1 MTVFTGVSTT
11 VATGAVGVG
20 SLIFVCASQ
29 AQAAWKDATFTVTGN
44 EATITAPAGYSE
56 YTVSYKGQSYVSI
69 TEYVAQNG
77 TSTIFQANDN
87 NDMLVLSKFSVDG
100 SASITLNAGFLRIN
114 AVNGTLSGVTN
125 SGEMQLGSSSGTTSV
140 SGTIK
145 NTGTLTLRGKFSVT
159 GDFSGFDS
167 YAAGSSFSDGAD
179 GFSSGSAK
187 LFLSGSANTNGM
199 KLNDDNELYLIY
211 GDTQIV
217 LSQASDGSLYFMD
230 PASSGQGTVYY
241 LNSAACAKTASLIT
255 GETGYVLSG
264 NGSVLTI
271 DEDTTTLT
279 DGIKVD
285 AGSGAATVL
294 LTSGGKLD
302 TASLSCAS
310 GTLNLQLKKAA
321 SDYSDEPVTLELSN
335 ATAVNG
341 SIGIGQGSQLLV
353 SGTSALSGV
362 ASVDMAGGAGN
373 EAQLQVTTAAQ
384 LGGSTLNLNGNAVV
398 SGSGSLVYV
407 GDGTVA
413 VSNEN
418 NSISAAMQAGG
429 TLKFDVAHTDLLNGS
444 VAVTGSLSAANV
456 VKSGEGTLTYG
467 GSSLSGNVKVSG
479 GSLILDSSVAL
490 SGLELAGGTVTVNA
504 AKKVS
509 LSNLGGGG
517 SITNNGTLTLST
529 INTNSDIS
537 ITGTGSV
544 VAGSGFLKTGTG
556 NLTLAAL
563 TVDSSLNMNGHS
575 GLNVTTYNIA
585 EGATLV
591 YGTGEEVLSI
601 GSITQSVKLDFSKVM
616 ALLSAGVDTGI
627 SATQSELAGLE
638 NLLVIDDI
646 GAYELTINDKGH
658 VVLTSK
664 DKLSADWD
672 DNWGY
677 EELVGAPTELAAKR
691 LTASDK
697 AISLSMAAT
706 EITGGGN
713 ADTLVA
719 GGVISSSVKKNTA
732 VATGDT
738 WIRVSG
744 GTFNSIVGG
753 HVLDTIA
760 DSGAADHIDRVE
772 KFVLGD
778 THIMMVGG
786 TTQNV
791 IGGIKGNYAM
801 PATMDG
807 DTYVSIYDGATV
819 TGSVIGGSTSTN
831 ANKLSV
837 GNTNVFVYTAL
848 QSEGYIVGAHYYES
862 GTASN
867 FMVTGDTN
875 VIVDLSDYAGTG
887 TAFDKTVVGG
897 SYMGISTQ
905 GYRTE
910 IGGNTN
916 IVIEGKE
923 GVNINGA
930 VVGGTW
936 LDCGYT
942 SKIAGDTS
950 LTISG
955 DSEFAGRVMGG
966 SMHAHQGGNSFAGDV
981 NLTINGG
988 IFEKEVIGGS
998 SLGSYDS
1005 DDLAAVV
1012 GISSVES
1019 VNITV
1024 NDGEVKGRLIGGCL
1038 VEGSA
1043 KTVGVGT
1050 ALQVS
1055 PNEWT
1060 INYTITPGDVNID
1073 LNGGSVAQVIGGHA
1087 VEGAESEL
1095 TGTGDYSS
1103 TVGDITITVDGATV
1117 GGIIGGSYVHS
1128 GYGLAPIKQGN
1139 ITINLDSGK
1148 LTGNLFAAG
1157 EIELNEML
1165 TTETV
1170 TVNVA
1175 GDMEFG
1181 DKAFISGGYNF
1192 LNTKV
1197 DKYNAIVGDRTLN
1210 FTSGVAYSNMVGKN
1224 VTVAEFES
1232 INVAEGGT
1240 AYVSDIVNSSRALT
1254 KTGAGTL
1261 EVTADDLMLDSLQL
1275 QAGTLSTKSISTT
1288 GLTVDAVVG
1297 TRLLVAGDLTLAAL
1311 SIDMSGAQA
1320 SDASFLSMK
1329 KLSAAADTLQ
1339 ITLSNV
1345 KDLYEGEYVL
1355 AELTS
1360 TELTKD
1366 NLKGV
1371 YDYTPTEAENLKYEL
1386 VLANNKLVFRVAPM
1400 TEWTWTGGAS
1410 AEWTNNSADN
1420 WLATS
1425 GSPDGQ
1431 EVYFSS
1437 TGVGEDGKGTVI
1449 VNGVVTPAKIS
1460 VTGGEYSFEAKDA
1473 ASSIKLGQN
1482 GIMKVGVAG
1491 IVNMAMNNASLGGS
1505 VDLLGKLV
1513 LQSGNALGNTA
1524 LKFNGGT
1531 LVYDTLTDDAGNKT
1545 HITTDLSTQASLAT
1559 GYTGPIKIEVTDAE
1573 NSVTWNKPTYNVTN
1587 SGVEVIFASGIEKTG
1602 KGAFSINWQYGS
1614 PTEVH
1619 TGAIDVK
1626 EGVLNLN
1633 GVINGTPKLTFS
1645 GSMNVAAGAAL
1656 NIHLLNGKFW
1666 NAAAAT
1672 FSGSITG
1679 SGTITFGKTGEDDG
1693 RYAITGNNSSFAGT
1707 IVLQGDGYA
1716 GNHNLAAF
1724 KNGNAFGGSDSK
1736 VQVNGRGFY
1745 FDDKI
1750 VTAASAVEVI
1760 GASAG
1765 NIMGGGVGKVYNFTG
1780 AWIGAED
1787 ASITA
1792 ENFVMTIGLAG
1803 DLSNYKGTFVSAASN
1818 TWVLGGDDVAGT
1830 GSLDM
1835 KALNGSGLFKTQY
1848 TADTTLNAVVGGTAS
1863 LQQSGTGKLILGAA
1877 NTTTGTLTIDS
1888 GCEVQLGSATQSAA
1902 WVGSSL
1908 AGGGTF
1914 RLVNGSLSGL
1924 STKADT
1930 ATLAVE
1936 VATGGKVTMDAA
1948 SAAHADSIT
1957 LTSGTV
1963 LEVTGADGLTVGGA
1977 NGTSLSMTFG
1987 KENISAN
1994 IPGGTPVAN
2003 VTLGTPMI
2011 DAETLTIAGSE
2022 GVSFNISNSDIIIAL
2037 NNAGEAGEVY
2047 LTLTS
2052 GTLDVADG
2060 ISLDTCFNPLLESLG
2075 VRALLRD
2082 EALAA
2087 GSIVIN
2093 GDVSGIYVTDNAT
2106 GAAAGKA
2113 DNIEVKDS
2121 SLSPYAAVVIADND
2135 TLTLNAGADS
2145 STSINNLNGA
2155 EGSSFIVKS
2164 GSVTLHNKLF
2174 SAEADVDA
2182 ANTLEGTLLGA
2193 NGTTIVVQGTVDAA
2207 GNQSGSLTVDGAV
2220 NADALRVESGDF
2232 AMNAQ
2237 DNRINSLAVA
2247 KGATT
2252 SLGAGA
2258 ELMLKDGTIDGAL
2271 VGNAGSKLTTTG
2283 KVSLGATGGISAV
2296 DLFITDGSTFD
2307 VGTAS
2312 AAFNSVNGEVGATLH
2327 GEGGTVYVGRPTKS
2341 LARTASGSSSF
2352 AGSLSGT
2359 GTLSITSG
2367 KSFIFDNATGSADWN
2382 VENHGSLT
2390 IDVTTGNSLTLGD
2403 LTLHRGSSFT
2413 LHFDSDAGMDVL
2425 TLNKLV
2431 LDFGNPQTLTL
2442 HSDGS
2447 AQLDAG
2453 EHKLGS
2459 LVEGLGSVSGIM
2471 PSALEQVLDVDF
2483 TGTAFSRFDTEQSFV
2498 SVNENNE
2505 LILTLVMSNKNPF
2518 IQAANSNNAVAG
2530 ANLLWEAEVPADGDL
2545 QQVYNTVNDLAEAG
2559 NGAEASRLMAAV
2571 AGSSAAT
2578 LGSAYAGDVERQLR
2592 AIRNR
2597 TTTMGVNQTVV
2608 NEGMPYVNAWVNAEG
2623 NHAEMDAD
2631 GTAAGYSMESWGG
2644 TLGFDVDMN
2653 NHLTVGVAL
2662 TAMYGDITADG
2673 PDMAEG
2679 EMDTLYVSAFARYA
2693 ERATTHTFVA
2703 TIGHMNGSLERTVN
2717 YGKGSYTSKG
2727 ETDGMALGLMYEYG
2741 RVYQLD
2747 EDGEAC
2753 WQPIVNVAWRSAFVS
2768 GYDENGSDA
2777 ALSIGDQAL
2786 HTLTVG
2792 AGARM
2797 QAVVGENMFN
2807 RTAVFEARALVKA
2820 DIGDNKSEADVA
2832 LLHGKGKGTVESA
2845 ELGMFGVE
2853 LGAGLSV
2860 PIGDVDN
2867 GTLFFDASAELRDG
2881 YTNFNGTV
2889 GYRINF

>member
-29 AQAAWKDATFTVTGN
+29 AQAAWEDATFTVTGS
-44 EATITAPAGYSE
+44 EATVTAPAGYSE
-56 YTVSYKGQSYVSI
+56 YTVSYKGQYSVSI
-69 TEYVAQNG
+69 TEYVAQSG
-77 TSTIFQANDN
+77 TPTIFKANDN
-87 NDMLVLSKFSVDG
+87 NDNLVLSKFSVDG
-100 SASITLNAGFLRIN
+100 SASITLTAGFLRIN

-145 NTGTLTLRGKFSVT
+145 NTGSLTLRGKFSVT

-241 LNSAACAKTASLIT
+241 LNSASCAKTASLIT

-294 LTSGGKLD
+294 LTSGGKLN

-384 LGGSTLNLNGNAVV
+384 LGSSTLNLNGNAVV
-398 SGSGSLVYV
+398 SGSGSLVYA

-467 GSSLSGNVKVSG
+467 GSSLSGQVKVTG
-479 GSLILDSSVAL
+479 GSLVLDSSVAL
-490 SGLELAGGTVTVNA
+490 SGLELAGGAVTVNA

-556 NLTLAAL
+556 SLTLAAL

-591 YGTGEEVLSI
+591 YGTGEVLSI

-646 GAYELTINDKGH
+646 GAYELTINDAGH

-672 DNWGY
+672 VNWGY
-677 EELVGAPTELAAKR
+677 EELAGAPTELAAKR
-691 LTASDK
+691 LNTTATVVG
-697 AISLSMAAT
+697 LSMAAT

-713 ADTLVA
+713 ADCVLA
-719 GGVISSSVKKNTA
+719 GGIISSAVKNNSPVT
-732 VATGDT
+732 TGDT
-738 WIRVSG
+738 WIKVSG

-753 HVLDTIA
+753 NVYDVIP
-760 DSGAADHIDRVE
+760 DSGASTHMTKVE
-772 KFVLGD
+772 QFEVGD

-791 IGGIKGNYAM
+791 IGGFKGNYGGKV
-801 PATMDG
+801 TMEG
-807 DTYVSIYDGATV
+807 DTYISIFDGATV

-831 ANKLSV
+831 ANQLNLGSS
-837 GNTNVFVYTAL
+837 NIFVYTAL
-848 QSEGYIVGAHYYES
+848 ESNGYVVGGHYYES
-862 GTASN
+862 GSASN
-867 FMVTGDTN
+867 FMVTDSTN
-875 VIVDLSDYAGTG
+875 VTVDLSSYTGTG
-887 TAFDKTVVGG
+887 TDFDKTVVGG
-897 SYMGISTQ
+897 SYMGISTA

-910 IGGNTN
+910 IGGDTN

-923 GVNINGA
+923 GVAFNGSI
-930 VVGGTW
+930 VGGSW
-936 LDCGYT
+936 LNCGYT
-942 SKIAGDTS
+942 SKIVGGTM
-950 LTISG
+950 LNISG
-955 DSEFAGRVMGG
+955 DSEFAGRVIGG
-966 SMHAHQGGNSFAGDV
+966 SMHAHQGGISFAGDV

-988 IFEKEVIGGS
+988 SFVKEVIGGS

-1005 DDLAAVV
+1005 DDISAVV
-1012 GISSVES
+1012 GISSVKS

-1024 NDGEVKGRLIGGCL
+1024 NDGELNGRLIGGCL

-1043 KTVGVGT
+1043 QTVGVGK
-1050 ALQVS
+1050 ASQVYV
-1055 PNEWT
+1055 NDWT
-1060 INYTITPGDVNID
+1060 SMYAIDPGDVNIE

-1095 TGTGDYSS
+1095 TGSGDYSS

-1128 GYGLAPIKQGN
+1128 GYGQAPIKQGD
-1139 ITINLDSGK
+1139 ITINLESGK
-1148 LTGNLFAAG
+1148 LTGKVFAAG

-1170 TVNVA
+1170 TVNIA

-1181 DKAFISGGYNF
+1181 DKAFISGSYNF

-1210 FTSGVAYSNMVGKN
+1210 FTSGVAYGNMVGKN

-1240 AYVSDIVNSSRALT
+1240 AYVSAIVNSSRALT

-1297 TRLLVAGDLTLAAL
+1297 TRLLVDGDLTLAAL

-1320 SDASFLSMK
+1320 SDASFLSVH

-1449 VNGVVTPAKIS
+1449 VNGVVRPAKIS
-1460 VTGGEYSFEAKDA
+1460 VTGGEYTFEAKDTS
-1473 ASSIKLGQN
+1473 SSIELGQN

-1531 LVYDTLTDDAGNKT
+1531 LVYDTLTDDAGNET
-1545 HITTDLSTQASLAT
+1545 HITDLSTQASLAT
-1559 GYTGPIKIEVTDAE
+1559 GYTGPIKIEVTDAA
-1573 NSVTWNKPTYNVTN
+1573 NSVTWNKPKYNVAN
-1587 SGVEVIFASGIEKTG
+1587 SGVEAIFTSGIEKTG
-1602 KGAFSINWQYGS
+1602 KGAFSINWEYGS
-1614 PTEVH
+1614 SNEVH

-1633 GVINGTPKLTFS
+1633 GVIKGAPKLTFS

-1656 NIHLLNGKFW
+1656 NIHLLNGKYSSDV
-1666 NAAAAT
+1666 AAT

-1679 SGTITFGKTGEDDG
+1679 AGTVTFGKTGEDDG
-1693 RYAITGNNSSFAGT
+1693 RYAITGDNSAFAGT
-1707 IVLQGDGYA
+1707 IVLLGDDYKGAYNYAAFGDG
-1716 GNHNLAAF
+1716 NS
-1724 KNGNAFGGSDSK
+1724 FGSADSK

-1745 FDDKI
+1745 FNANT
-1750 VTAASAVEVI
+1750 VTAASDVEVI

-1765 NIMGGGVGKVYNFTG
+1765 NIMGGGVKKVYNFTG
-1780 AWIGAED
+1780 AWIGAEN

-1792 ENFVMTIGLAG
+1792 ENFDMTIGLAG
-1803 DLSNYKGTFVSAASN
+1803 DLSNYKGTYVSAASN

-1863 LQQSGTGKLILGAA
+1863 LQQSGTGKLILSAA
-1877 NTTTGTLTIDS
+1877 NTTTGTLTVDS
-1888 GCEVQLGSATQSAA
+1888 ACEVQLGSATQSAS
-1902 WVGSSL
+1902 WVGTSL

-1914 RLVNGSLSGL
+1914 RLANGSLSGL
-1924 STKADT
+1924 TTKADT

-2022 GVSFNISNSDIIIAL
+2022 GVSFNISNSDIILAL

-2121 SLSPYAAVVIADND
+2121 SLSPYAAVIIADND

-2271 VGNAGSKLTTTG
+2271 VGNADSKLTTTG

-2312 AAFNSVNGEVGATLH
+2312 AAFSSVNGEVGATLH

-2359 GTLSITSG
+2359 GTLSIASG
-2367 KSFIFDNATGSADWN
+2367 KSFTFDNATGSADWN

-2390 IDVTTGNSLTLGD
+2390 IDVTKGSSLTLGD

-2413 LHFDSDAGMDVL
+2413 LHFDSDAGMDVI

-2530 ANLLWEAEVPADGDL
+2530 ARLLWDAEVPADGDL

-2703 TIGHMNGSLERTVN
+2703 TLGHMNGSLERTVN
-2717 YGKGSYTSKG
+2717 YGKGSYTTKG

-2768 GYDENGSDA
+2768 GYDEDGSDA